1 MSPSHQPSPAED
13 VAASSPAV
21 PSPDRSGEQATLE
34 VVIPAD
40 WKDGVKLATT
50 LENGQRIIITPPDGA
65 KPGMSREFD
74 LALTLAHALAQP
86 QLKSKP
92 KPKPQT

>member
-1 MSPSHQPSPAED
+1 MSSPA
-13 VAASSPAV
+13 VPSPAV

-50 LENGQRIIITPPDGA
+50 LENGQRVIITPPDGA
-65 KPGMSREFD
+65 KPGMSLELD
-74 LALTLAHALAQP
+74 LALTLAHALARP